1 MKALNNML
9 SKGILK
15 QSKFL
20 PFTPTKSNEAQEGD
34 SPAARNLSE
43 AIRRTCK
50 RTGQEGDSLTLTS
63 GLLSLLP
70 SDAARAAVKFFS
82 EVQKELDEIETA
94 SILEEQGI

>member
-1 MKALNNML
+1 MKALNSML
-9 SKGILK
+9 SRGILK

-20 PFTPTKSNEAQEGD
+20 PFTPTRNNEAQSD

-70 SDAARAAVKFFS
+70 PDAARAAVKFFS